1 MNGNKIDINEV
12 GNYEITITKCGL
24 FSLVCVVYPNINL
37 LAYEVR
43 TSEEKIFESYVL
55 RDAIQKYNEVA
66 E

>member
-24 FSLVCVVYPNINL
+24 LSLVCIVYPHINL
-37 LAYEVR
+37 LVYEVR
-43 TSEEKIFESYVL
+43 TSNEKIFETYVL
-55 RDAIQKYNEVA
+55 RDAIQKYNEFA